1 MSGQGVVKASAQ
13 GVGRVLGQGVGTRRG
28 QRRRHKA
35 WSMAS
40 AQGVDCFF
48 LFSYLKNK
56 K

>member
-1 MSGQGVVKASAQ
+1 VVKASAQGVVKASAQ
-13 GVGRVLGQGVGTRRG
+13 GVV
-28 QRRRHKA
+28 K
-35 WSMAS
+35 AS